1 MMKTNVVNLNS
12 ANLNI
17 IGLNGYVHKGN
28 IDSDGYIKFKDP
40 VVAQICATKWGDGV
54 GLTKEQAA
62 AVTSLG
68 STFNQ
73 NTEITS
79 FEELRYFTKLYEIP
93 NSAFKG
99 CSSLRKVILPDS
111 VYRLN
116 SNAFNSSGLEYI
128 NLYNI
133 REAYSNILSDC
144 PNLRIEIRMPN
155 LQYFGNNSS
164 GDMSGQFGSSGI
176 TKITDLGK
184 ITVISRYFANKSKV
198 TQVILPEEVTYIKEA
213 AFSGCT
219 DLSDINIHQAITRI
233 DGSAF
238 ANCNIKAD
246 INLPNLT
253 SIGTNAFLKTPS
265 RKVISLG
272 AITSLPNGVFSGS
285 LIEEINL
292 PETLI
297 SIGANVLTNCK
308 NLRQIEIPVN
318 VTEIGQATFQNCE
331 NLEKVVLQPLTP
343 PTLGSYN
350 HSGNQARWYVP
361 DESLSDYQAATNWSA
376 FASRI
381 KGISELQ
388 TT

>member
-1 MMKTNVVNLNS
+1 METNVVKLNRT
-12 ANLNI
+12 NLNI

-40 VVAQICATKWGDGV
+40 VVAQICATKWGDGI
-54 GLTKEQAA
+54 GLTKEKAA
-62 AVTSLG
+62 TITSLG
-68 STFNQ
+68 SVFNQ

-128 NLYNI
+128 NLHNI

-144 PNLRIEIRMPN
+144 PNLKIEVRMPN
-155 LQYFGNNSS
+155 LLYWGNNSS

-176 TKITDLGK
+176 TKIMDLGK
-184 ITVISRYFANKSKV
+184 VTVIPRWFANKSKV

-219 DLSDINIHQAITRI
+219 DLSDINIHQSITKI

-238 ANCNIKAD
+238 FNCNIKAD

-253 SIGTNAFLKTPS
+253 SIGKNAFVKSPS

-272 AITSLPNGVFSGS
+272 TITVLSDGVFNGS

-297 SIGANVLTNCK
+297 SIGANALVNCK
-308 NLRQIEIPVN
+308 ELRYIEIPVN
-318 VTEIGQATFQNCE
+318 VTEIGQSAFQNCT
-331 NLEKVVLQPLTP
+331 NLESVILRPTTP
-343 PTLGSYN
+343 PTLGSSN
-350 HSGNQARWYVP
+350 HYGNQAIWYVP
-361 DESLSDYQAATNWSA
+361 DESLSAYQAATNWNA

-381 KGISELQ
+381 KGISELP

>member
-1 MMKTNVVNLNS
+1 MKTNVVKLNRV
-12 ANLNI
+12 NLNI

-40 VVAQICATKWGDGV
+40 VVAQICATKWGDGI

-62 AVTSLG
+62 TITSVG
-68 STFNQ
+68 TTFKG

-79 FEELRYFTKLYEIP
+79 FSELRFFTKLKSIDTD
-93 NSAFKG
+93 AFKG
-99 CSSLRKVILPDS
+99 CSNLKKVILPDS
-111 VYRLN
+111 IYQLN
-116 SNAFNSSGLEYI
+116 NSAFNSSGLEYI
-128 NLYNI
+128 NLNNI
-133 REAYSNILSDC
+133 RFAYANILSDC
-144 PNLRIEIRMPN
+144 PNLRIEVRMPN
-155 LQYFGNNSS
+155 LQYWGNTPGS
-164 GDMSGQFGSSGI
+164 DASGQFGSSGI

-184 ITVISRYFANKSKV
+184 ITFVPRYFANKSKV
-198 TQVILPEEVTYIKEA
+198 TQVILPEEVTYIKDS

-233 DGSAF
+233 DSSAF
-238 ANCNIKAD
+238 YNCSIKAD

-253 SIGTNAFLKTPS
+253 SIGKNAFVKSPS

-272 AITSLPNGVFSGS
+272 TITVLSEGVFSGS

-297 SIGANVLTNCK
+297 SIGASVLTNCK

-318 VTEIGQATFQNCE
+318 VTEIGQAAFQNCT
-331 NLEKVVLQPLTP
+331 NLEKVVLQPITP
-343 PTLGSYN
+343 PTLGLYN
-350 HSGNQARWYVP
+350 HYGNQAIWYVP
-361 DESLSDYQAATNWSA
+361 DESLSDYQAATNWNA

-381 KGISELQ
+381 KGISELP